1 MISNGD
7 GSRVV
12 AIDIGIRIGTREK
25 SNVLINRFPRA
36 NGILQKKESLD
47 GTYST

>member
-7 GSRVV
+7 GSSVV
-12 AIDIGIRIGTREK
+12 AIDIGTREK
-25 SNVLINRFPRA
+25 SKGLINKFPRA
-36 NGILQKKESLD
+36 NGILRKKESLD